1 MTTTVDAA
9 HDAPPR
15 WRRSGGAR
23 GPSVELVRECWE
35 RRWRFFLELSD
46 DGGVSE
52 SVRRRLAAR
61 ALLVFTL
68 DPETAQYSTTKFLLA
83 RCDLFTAVNALERA
97 ECVLKLPSIVKVAA
111 TRQNAAGSPQTVA
124 IEAKPP
130 EDSLASL
137 RH

>member
-1 MTTTVDAA
+1 MEV
-9 HDAPPR
+9 
-15 WRRSGGAR
+15 
-23 GPSVELVRECWE
+23 VRECWE
-35 RRWRFFLELSD
+35 RRWRLFLELSD

-68 DPETAQYSTTKFLLA
+68 DPETAQFSTTKFLLA
-83 RCDLFTAVNALERA
+83 RCDLFTAAGTAVNALERA

>member
-9 HDAPPR
+9 HDASPR
-15 WRRSGGAR
+15 WRRSRGAR
-23 GPSVELVRECWE
+23 GPSVEVVRECWE
-35 RRWRFFLELSD
+35 RRWRLFLELSD

-52 SVRRRLAAR
+52 SARRRLAAR

-68 DPETAQYSTTKFLLA
+68 DPETAQFSTTKFLLA

-111 TRQNAAGSPQTVA
+111 SRQTAAGSPHTVA
-124 IEAKPP
+124 KEPQRTTGP
-130 EDSLASL
+130 LAAL
-137 RH
+137 RQ

>member
-1 MTTTVDAA
+1 MEV
-9 HDAPPR
+9 
-15 WRRSGGAR
+15 
-23 GPSVELVRECWE
+23 VRECWE
-35 RRWRFFLELSD
+35 RRWRLFLELSD

-52 SVRRRLAAR
+52 SARRRLAAR

-124 IEAKPP
+124 KEPQRTTGP
-130 EDSLASL
+130 LAAL
-137 RH
+137 RQ

>member
-1 MTTTVDAA
+1 M
-9 HDAPPR
+9 
-15 WRRSGGAR
+15 
-23 GPSVELVRECWE
+23 VRECWE
-35 RRWRFFLELSD
+35 SRWRLFLELSD

-83 RCDLFTAVNALERA
+83 RCELFSSSPQSINALERA

-124 IEAKPP
+124 KEAKPP
-130 EDSLASL
+130 EGPHTGL